1 MLVDVNSIE
10 GLNQKVGEYGNK
22 VEDATDIKQDICEQV
37 NEIAQHIQSV
47 QEDLEEPKQ
56 NEENKT
62 DHKTHVKEP
71 EQN

>member
-10 GLNQKVGEYGNK
+10 GLNQKFGEYGNK
-22 VEDATDIKQDICEQV
+22 VEDATDLKQDICEQV

-47 QEDLEEPKQ
+47 QEVLEEPKQ
-56 NEENKT
+56 YEEKP
-62 DHKTHVKEP
+62 DHNTHVKEP